1 MEASNLSISYES
13 NTYKQNVEDLYNNP
27 FQHDFLS
34 TQQNSNINIISL
46 ENDEEGDNNNA
57 LISKDDF
64 NSLYIPAERNE
75 ILENKNDLQF
85 TENSNI
91 IEEIGYNI
99 KKINTNVHNNTKN
112 QKDDKNSADKTTNLK
127 IIGHSKPKEKITSL
141 FDVIYIP
148 RKMKHESED
157 EDKNKIE
164 NRFEDK
170 DNILVKLKT
179 NFFNS
184 HIYVLLKKNLKD
196 CGSHI
201 DVSKFPHNFV
211 IDVHKN
217 EKNKELWNM
226 TLSQFLNENDKYKDI
241 ENNVLVKKNKN
252 FKEKLNKRLCE
263 LYKEYIASPEFQKN
277 VLKKIELKYD
287 TFYAERVKKFSDNF
301 LNYFSVYE

>member
-1 MEASNLSISYES
+1 MEASNLSISSES

-46 ENDEEGDNNNA
+46 ENDEEGDNNNS
-57 LISKDDF
+57 LISKDNF
-64 NSLYIPAERNE
+64 NSLYIPAEINE

-99 KKINTNVHNNTKN
+99 KKINTNDHNNTKN

-127 IIGHSKPKEKITSL
+127 IISHIKPKEKITSL

-148 RKMKHESED
+148 RKMNDESED

-226 TLSQFLNENDKYKDI
+226 TLSQFLN
-241 ENNVLVKKNKN
+241 NKN

-277 VLKKIELKYD
+277 VLQKIELKYD